1 MLLIFLSFSTNLDFP
16 FFPSSLNIMNEIYE
30 NINCSFESNCPF
42 LLSCYQSDNTKRAA
56 NPTLG
61 CSFCVILFVCFF
73 SNSIHRS
80 IDFSTLVLLNK
91 LWPLSL
97 SLLQL
102 IVYHFE
108 NNNLFFCWNLHIVN
122 KEKTKTKK
130 KSYYLVVTKFYVSP
144 E

>member
-80 IDFSTLVLLNK
+80 IDLSTLVLLNK

-97 SLLQL
+97 SLF
-102 IVYHFE
+102 Y
-108 NNNLFFCWNLHIVN
+108 NWLFIILRITIYFSAEICILL
-122 KEKTKTKK
+122 TKK
-130 KSYYLVVTKFYVSP
+130 KQKQKRNHITW
-144 E
+144 